1 MWTALQKETRF
12 PGKRKTSVT
21 SAQFF
26 NNLYMYNAVALNVS
40 TMFCNLHHP
49 TLESSPAS
57 LPCRFQI
64 CQIHNCISQFL
75 EIILCVC
82 VCVCECVCV
91 CVPFWFCLSGEPEL
105 MHLFTGFMALCSP
118 AMPCASCFLVPVIP
132 LCNFLLCPAIPLFR
146 TKTVFKNFLSA
157 THKMPVI
164 VEALNDFDE

>member
-1 MWTALQKETRF
+1 MWTALQKETKF

-82 VCVCECVCV
+82 LCVWVCVCSLLV
-91 CVPFWFCLSGEPEL
+91 LSLWRTWSDAPLHWIHGL
-105 MHLFTGFMALCSP
+105 VFSSNALCLLLPSTCDTTLQFPALSCNSP
-118 AMPCASCFLVPVIP
+118 LQDKDCL
-132 LCNFLLCPAIPLFR
+132 
-146 TKTVFKNFLSA
+146 
-157 THKMPVI
+157 
-164 VEALNDFDE
+164 